1 MMSSHSHNMFESGL
15 GQVRLGVS
23 ACLLGA
29 KVRFDGGHKRNR
41 FLIEELGSHF
51 EFVPFC
57 PEVAIGMGTPRPS
70 IRLVGDVEAPRA
82 LGSRDDGLDVTDALQ
97 AYSANRAQRLEG
109 LSGFIFKKDSP
120 SCGMARVKV
129 YSEKGMP
136 QRDGVG
142 IFARAVQEANPLLPV
157 EEEGRLNDST
167 LRENFVSRV
176 FVYARW
182 QALRQQG
189 LSKKGLLDFH
199 TRHKLLL
206 MAHSPLAYRE
216 LGRLLAQLDN
226 TRLDALADHYIEQL
240 MQVLKVPASRK
251 HHVNVLQHVMGYLR
265 KHVPAENRADLV
277 DVIND
282 YRRGMLP
289 LVVPV
294 TLLQHHFRS
303 NPHPWVSQ
311 QVYMNPHPRELM
323 LRNTL

>member
-1 MMSSHSHNMFESGL
+1 MSSHLQNMFESGL

-70 IRLVGDVEAPRA
+70 IRLVGDVVAPRA

-282 YRRGMLP
+282 YRRGMVP